1 ESPGP
6 EKLLLQSPE
15 ESLNAAVPFR
25 RANERR
31 ARGDAE
37 EAQLILE
44 VVADVLASVVM
55 ANNEASGDLLGVDAE
70 PLTDALPNR
79 LECLETRGSPGRM
92 DTHALCSAMIHC
104 REDRDRAFFE
114 CLDAG
119 RIGAPHLVGS
129 VRDNRPV
136 VNTGPKHS
144 TWPRGSK
151 EAVLPHDPEDPTL
164 ARANAFPAQ
173 SRPGLSVSLA
183 VERRFGQDAADL
195 PDEVGVGVGSF
206 GPTLFWQG
214 EGQFELR
221 PGSIQGRAGH
231 LELIGDSSHAI
242 ASFGGRRD
250 GVAQSLDFRQG
261 KGDSDSRARALSLA
275 SSSLIVRSPTRAFSL
290 MTSSSA
296 AVLSRVFNP
305 AWPAAKNSSRHRESV
320 AAVTPSSRESSSR

>member
-1 ESPGP
+1 MPLDEPLFVIESSPKLDRMPHLLGVPESPGP

-31 ARGDAE
+31 ARGNAE

-44 VVADVLASVVM
+44 VVADVLASMVM
-55 ANNEASGDLLGVDAE
+55 ANNEASGDLLGVGAE
-70 PLTDALPNR
+70 PLTDALPNW
-79 LECLETRGSPGRM
+79 LECLETRGSSGRM

-183 VERRFGQDAADL
+183 VERRFGQNVADL
-195 PDEVGVGVGSF
+195 PKEVGVGVGRS
-206 GPTLFWQG
+206 GAPL
-214 EGQFELR
+214 L
-221 PGSIQGRAGH
+221 
-231 LELIGDSSHAI
+231 
-242 ASFGGRRD
+242 GRRE
-250 GVAQSLDFRQG
+250 G
-261 KGDSDSRARALSLA
+261 
-275 SSSLIVRSPTRAFSL
+275 
-290 MTSSSA
+290 
-296 AVLSRVFNP
+296 
-305 AWPAAKNSSRHRESV
+305 
-320 AAVTPSSRESSSR
+320 

>member
-1 ESPGP
+1 MPLDEPLFVIESSPKPGRMPHLLGVPESPGP

-31 ARGDAE
+31 ARGNAE

-44 VVADVLASVVM
+44 VVADVLASMVM
-55 ANNEASGDLLGVDAE
+55 ANNEASGDLLGVGAE
-70 PLTDALPNR
+70 PLTDALPNW

-183 VERRFGQDAADL
+183 VERRFGQNVADL
-195 PDEVGVGVGSF
+195 PKEVGVGVGRS
-206 GPTLFWQG
+206 GAPLLGRG
-214 EGQFELR
+214 EG
-221 PGSIQGRAGH
+221 
-231 LELIGDSSHAI
+231 
-242 ASFGGRRD
+242 
-250 GVAQSLDFRQG
+250 
-261 KGDSDSRARALSLA
+261 
-275 SSSLIVRSPTRAFSL
+275 
-290 MTSSSA
+290 
-296 AVLSRVFNP
+296 
-305 AWPAAKNSSRHRESV
+305 
-320 AAVTPSSRESSSR
+320 